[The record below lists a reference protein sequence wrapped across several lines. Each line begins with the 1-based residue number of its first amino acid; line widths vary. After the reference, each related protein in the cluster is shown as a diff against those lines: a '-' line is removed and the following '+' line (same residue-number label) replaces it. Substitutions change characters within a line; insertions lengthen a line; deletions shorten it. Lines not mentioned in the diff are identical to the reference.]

1 MTLQASGVISFSN
14 INTELQRS
22 STSLLSLND
31 TNARELANKPSGIIS
46 LSDFYGKTWLTAND
60 AATWFVNNRDTA
72 HNWVFG
78 GSGDTRGVN
87 NPYARYVSSA
97 TYSRSYSFSGVTSRW
112 VTVVFTATD
121 NGVNSISNIQVNGVT
136 RSPTGTAYSVYSGGV
151 ETIQVYVHVELDIK
165 SVTSTSMTWN
175 FNSGNAGSWAST
187 AVLPGKWTPS
197 GQSGGYSVADNQIV
211 IGSGGEGGDGPYYGI
226 SSAGGMNY
234 HNFSAWWYNCGQL
247 FMLANVT
254 GSSKTWSANA
264 SSMRSGLYT
273 FVEG

>member
-1 MTLQASGVISFSN
+1 MTLQASGAISFSN

-31 TNARELANKPSGIIS
+31 TNARKLADRTSGIIS
-46 LSDFYGKTWLTAND
+46 LSNFYGKTWLTAND
-60 AATWFVNNRDTA
+60 AATWFANNRATA
-72 HNWVFG
+72 HNWVHG

-121 NGVNSISNIQVNGVT
+121 NGVSSISNIKVNGTT
-136 RSPTGTAYSVYSGGV
+136 RSPTGTVYSVYSGGV

-165 SVTSTSMTWN
+165 SVTSTAMTWN

-187 AVLPGKWTPS
+187 AVLPGKWNPT
-197 GQSGGYSVADNQIV
+197 GKTGGYSVADNQIV

-226 SSAGGMNY
+226 SSAGTMKY